1 MKITIM
7 TNYFTKLVILTLLA
21 VGSSFIYFF
30 NFYSD
35 ENLEIQEIISTD
47 YTIKNAKLFGTD
59 TEGRFLYKII
69 AKEAKINS
77 TNKQIYLTGVYI
89 TYDTHQNID
98 WIITAEKGQVLSSS
112 NVLALNGNVIL
123 ENLTRESD
131 EAMPFLLLPELNVSF
146 TNAMLEKTKLTT
158 EYLEVN
164 PNTYTVTTNRNV
176 FINKDDITI
185 QAQGLTAH
193 IKENELQWER
203 L

>member
-1 MKITIM
+1 M

-21 VGSSFIYFF
+21 VGSSFIYFL
-30 NFYSD
+30 NFYSDSD

-77 TNKQIYLTGVYI
+77 TNKQIYLTGVNI
-89 TYDTHQNID
+89 KYDTRQNID

-123 ENLTRESD
+123 ENFTRESD

>member
-1 MKITIM
+1 M

-30 NFYSD
+30 NFNSD

-47 YTIKNAKLFGTD
+47 YTVKNAKLFGTD

-123 ENLTRESD
+123 ENFTRESD

-158 EYLEVN
+158 DYLEDN

>member
-1 MKITIM
+1 M

-21 VGSSFIYFF
+21 VGSGFIYFF
-30 NFYSD
+30 NFYSNKD
-35 ENLEIQEIISTD
+35 LEIQDIISTD
-47 YTIKNAKLFGTD
+47 YTIKNAKLFGTN
-59 TEGRFLYKII
+59 TEGKFLFEII
-69 AKEAKINS
+69 AKEAKINN

-89 TYDTHQNID
+89 KYDTRQNID
-98 WIITAEKGQVLSSS
+98 WVITAEKGQVLSSS

-123 ENLTRESD
+123 ENLTRKGD

-146 TNAMLEKTKLTT
+146 TNAMLKKTKLTT

-176 FINKDDITI
+176 FINKDDITV

-193 IKENELQWER
+193 IKENELKWER

>member
-1 MKITIM
+1 M
-7 TNYFTKLVILTLLA
+7 TNYLTKLVILTLLA
-21 VGSSFIYFF
+21 VGSSFIYFL
-30 NFYSD
+30 NFYSN
-35 ENLEIQEIISTD
+35 ENLETQEIISTD

-59 TEGRFLYKII
+59 MEGRFVYKIF

-77 TNKQIYLTGVYI
+77 TNKQIYLTGVNI
-89 TYDTHQNID
+89 KYDTRQNID
-98 WIITAEKGQVLSSS
+98 WIITAEKGQILSSS

-123 ENLTRESD
+123 KNLTRESD

-164 PNTYTVTTNRNV
+164 PNTFTVTTNRNV
-176 FINKDDITI
+176 FINKDDITV

>member
-1 MKITIM
+1 M

-21 VGSSFIYFF
+21 VGSSFIYFL
-30 NFYSD
+30 NFYSDSD
-35 ENLEIQEIISTD
+35 ENLETQEIISTD

-89 TYDTHQNID
+89 TYDTNQNID

-112 NVLALNGNVIL
+112 NILALNGNVIL

>member
-1 MKITIM
+1 M

-30 NFYSD
+30 NFNSD

-112 NVLALNGNVIL
+112 NILALNGNVIL
-123 ENLTRESD
+123 ENLTKESN

-146 TNAMLEKTKLTT
+146 TNAMFEKTKLTT

>member
-1 MKITIM
+1 M

-30 NFYSD
+30 NSYSD

-164 PNTYTVTTNRNV
+164 PNTYTLTTNRNV

>member
-1 MKITIM
+1 M
-7 TNYFTKLVILTLLA
+7 TNYFTKLFILTLLA

-30 NFYSD
+30 NIYSD
-35 ENLEIQEIISTD
+35 ENLETQEIISTD

-77 TNKQIYLTGVYI
+77 TNKQIYLTGVNI
-89 TYDTHQNID
+89 KYDTHQNID
-98 WIITAEKGQVLSSS
+98 WVITAEKGQILSSS

-146 TNAMLEKTKLTT
+146 ANAMLEKTKLTT

-176 FINKDDITI
+176 FINKDDITV

>member
-1 MKITIM
+1 M

-30 NFYSD
+30 NFNSD

-47 YTIKNAKLFGTD
+47 YTVKNAKLFGTD

-77 TNKQIYLTGVYI
+77 TNKQIYLTGVNI
-89 TYDTHQNID
+89 KYDTRQNID

-112 NVLALNGNVIL
+112 NILALNGNVIL

>member
-1 MKITIM
+1 MVL
-7 TNYFTKLVILTLLA
+7 KLVILTLLA

-30 NFYSD
+30 NSYSD

-59 TEGRFLYKII
+59 MKGRFLYKII

-89 TYDTHQNID
+89 TYDTQKNID

-123 ENLTRESD
+123 ENLIKKSN
-131 EAMPFLLLPELNVSF
+131 EAMPYLLLPELNVAF
-146 TNAMLEKTKLTT
+146 TNAILEKTKLTT

-164 PNTYTVTTNRNV
+164 PSTYTITTNRNV
-176 FINKDDITI
+176 LIKKDDITI

-193 IKENELQWER
+193 IKENELKWER

>member
-1 MKITIM
+1 M

-30 NFYSD
+30 NFNSD

-47 YTIKNAKLFGTD
+47 YTVKNAKLFGTD

-89 TYDTHQNID
+89 TYDTSQNID

>member
-1 MKITIM
+1 MI
-7 TNYFTKLVILTLLA
+7 NYITKLVILTLLM

-35 ENLEIQEIISTD
+35 ENLETQDIISTD

-59 TEGRFLYKII
+59 MEGRFLYKII

-77 TNKQIYLTGVYI
+77 ANKQIYLTGVYI
-89 TYDTHQNID
+89 KYDTHQNID
-98 WIITAEKGQVLSSS
+98 WVITAEKGQVLTSS

-123 ENLTRESD
+123 ENLTRKSE
-131 EAMPFLLLPELNVSF
+131 ETMPFLLLPELNTSF
-146 TNAMLEKTKLTT
+146 TNAMLGKTKLTT

>member
-1 MKITIM
+1 M

-35 ENLEIQEIISTD
+35 ENLETQEIISTD

-59 TEGRFLYKII
+59 KEGRFLYKII

-89 TYDTHQNID
+89 TYDTSQNID

>member
-1 MKITIM
+1 M

-21 VGSSFIYFF
+21 VGSSFIYFL
-30 NFYSD
+30 NFYSDSD
-35 ENLEIQEIISTD
+35 ENLETQEIISTD

-131 EAMPFLLLPELNVSF
+131 ETMPFLLLPELNVSF
-146 TNAMLEKTKLTT
+146 TNAMFEKTKLTT

-185 QAQGLTAH
+185 QAQGLTAY

>member
-1 MKITIM
+1 M
-7 TNYFTKLVILTLLA
+7 TNYFTKLVILTLLT

-30 NFYSD
+30 NSYSD

>member
-1 MKITIM
+1 M

-30 NFYSD
+30 NFNSD

-47 YTIKNAKLFGTD
+47 YTVKNAKLFGTD

-89 TYDTHQNID
+89 TYDTQKNID

>member
-1 MKITIM
+1 M

-30 NFYSD
+30 NSYSD

-98 WIITAEKGQVLSSS
+98 WVITAEKGQVLSSS

-146 TNAMLEKTKLTT
+146 TNTMLEKTKLTT

-176 FINKDDITI
+176 FINKDDITV

>member
-1 MKITIM
+1 M

-21 VGSSFIYFF
+21 VGSSFIYFL
-30 NFYSD
+30 NFYSDSD
-35 ENLEIQEIISTD
+35 ENLETQEIISTD

-59 TEGRFLYKII
+59 MKGRFLYKII

-77 TNKQIYLTGVYI
+77 TNKQIYLTGVNI
-89 TYDTHQNID
+89 KYDTHQNID
-98 WIITAEKGQVLSSS
+98 WVITAEKGQILSSS

-123 ENLTRESD
+123 ENLTRESN

>member
-1 MKITIM
+1 M

-30 NFYSD
+30 NFNSD

-47 YTIKNAKLFGTD
+47 YTVKNAKLFGTD

-176 FINKDDITI
+176 FINKDDITV

-193 IKENELQWER
+193 IKENELKWER

>member
-1 MKITIM
+1 M

-30 NFYSD
+30 NSYSD

-123 ENLTRESD
+123 ENLTRDSD

>member
-1 MKITIM
+1 M
-7 TNYFTKLVILTLLA
+7 TNFFSKLVILTLLA
-21 VGSSFIYFF
+21 IGSSFIYFF
-30 NFYSD
+30 NFYSNED
-35 ENLEIQEIISTD
+35 LETQDIISTD
-47 YTIKNAKLFGTD
+47 YTIKNAKLFGTNK
-59 TEGRFLYKII
+59 EGKFLYKII
-69 AKEAKINS
+69 AKEAKVNSINQ
-77 TNKQIYLTGVYI
+77 QIYLTGVYI
-89 TYDTHQNID
+89 KYDTHQNID
-98 WIITAEKGQVLSSS
+98 WVITAEKGQVLSSS
-112 NVLALNGNVIL
+112 NVLVLNGNVIL

>member
-1 MKITIM
+1 M

-30 NFYSD
+30 NSYSD

-59 TEGRFLYKII
+59 TEGRFLYKVI
-69 AKEAKINS
+69 AKEAKINI
-77 TNKQIYLTGVYI
+77 TNKQIYLTEVYI
-89 TYDTHQNID
+89 KYDTHQNID
-98 WIITAEKGQVLSSS
+98 WVITAEKGQVLSNS

-123 ENLTRESD
+123 ENLTRKSD

>member
-1 MKITIM
+1 M

-47 YTIKNAKLFGTD
+47 YTVKNAKLFGTD

>member
-1 MKITIM
+1 M

-30 NFYSD
+30 NFNSD

-47 YTIKNAKLFGTD
+47 YTVKNAKLFGTD

>member
-1 MKITIM
+1 MI
-7 TNYFTKLVILTLLA
+7 NYITKLVILTLLM

-35 ENLEIQEIISTD
+35 ESLETQEVISTN
-47 YTIKNAKLFGTD
+47 YSIKNAKLFGTD
-59 TEGRFLYKII
+59 MEGKFLYKII

-112 NVLALNGNVIL
+112 NILALNGNVIL
-123 ENLTRESD
+123 ENLTKESN
-131 EAMPFLLLPELNVSF
+131 EAMPFLLLPELNVYF

-164 PNTYTVTTNRNV
+164 PNTYTLTTNRNV

>member
-1 MKITIM
+1 M
-7 TNYFTKLVILTLLA
+7 TNYLTKLVILTLLA
-21 VGSSFIYFF
+21 VGSSFIYFL

-35 ENLEIQEIISTD
+35 ENLETQEIISTD
-47 YTIKNAKLFGTD
+47 YTIKNATLFGTD
-59 TEGRFLYKII
+59 MEGRFLYKII

-77 TNKQIYLTGVYI
+77 ANKQIYLTGVNI
-89 TYDTHQNID
+89 KYDTHQNID
-98 WIITAEKGQVLSSS
+98 WVITAEKGQVLSSS

-123 ENLTRESD
+123 ENLTKESN

-164 PNTYTVTTNRNV
+164 PNTFTVTTNRNV

>member
-1 MKITIM
+1 M

-30 NFYSD
+30 NSYSD

-112 NVLALNGNVIL
+112 NILALNGNVIL

-176 FINKDDITI
+176 FINKDDITV

>member
-1 MKITIM
+1 M

-30 NFYSD
+30 NSYSD

-89 TYDTHQNID
+89 TYDTRQNID

>member
-1 MKITIM
+1 M

-30 NFYSD
+30 NSYSD

-112 NVLALNGNVIL
+112 NILALNGNVIL

>member
-1 MKITIM
+1 MIM
-7 TNYFTKLVILTLLA
+7 TNYLTKLVILTLLA
-21 VGSSFIYFF
+21 VGSSFIYFL

-35 ENLEIQEIISTD
+35 ENLETQEIISTD

-146 TNAMLEKTKLTT
+146 TNAMLKKTKLTT

>member
-1 MKITIM
+1 M
-7 TNYFTKLVILTLLA
+7 TNYFTKLVILALLA

-30 NFYSD
+30 NSYSD

-112 NVLALNGNVIL
+112 NILALNGNVIL

-146 TNAMLEKTKLTT
+146 TNAMLEKTKLST

>member
-1 MKITIM
+1 M

-30 NFYSD
+30 NIYSD
-35 ENLEIQEIISTD
+35 ENLETQEIISTD

-123 ENLTRESD
+123 ENFTRESD